1 MKVKSEKQRI
11 RPTGETSIKKTT
23 HRGCL
28 MGELEIPQPYMMKIS
43 SYPPYLLSYFTHTKQ
58 IVNIFSYEL
67 VFLSL
72 VLMGSEFK
80 SIQNK
85 SKM

>member
-28 MGELEIPQPYMMKIS
+28 MGELEIPQSKNKKKFKKIKKIS
-43 SYPPYLLSYFTHTKQ
+43 K
-58 IVNIFSYEL
+58 
-67 VFLSL
+67 
-72 VLMGSEFK
+72 K
-80 SIQNK
+80 
-85 SKM
+85 